1 MAFVKKAGFLTK
13 FAAVRSR
20 SLPVVLCRTVTI
32 KKTPTRDG
40 KLLVLLG
47 DNIKYT
53 GKVFVKDCPFPNKQV
68 VRNETY

>member
-47 DNIKYT
+47 DNST